1 MARCTLGRPR
11 HLRRVGV
18 RDARV
23 PDEDCGVVEPLLERG
38 LARVTVGARAR
49 VRLRVRLRARLRA
62 RLRVAVYRV
71 QGGRGL
77 RDVLVPQPH
86 GEVDGGEAEPDA
98 HGGLRRA
105 ALLHHLEDL
114 GGRLLLALARLRE

>member
-49 VRLRVRLRARLRA
+49 VRLRVRLRARLRVA
-62 RLRVAVYRV
+62 VCAVYRV

-114 GGRLLLALARLRE
+114 GGRRLLALARLRE

>member
-49 VRLRVRLRARLRA
+49 VRLRARLRA
-62 RLRVAVYRV
+62 RLRVAVCASTVY
-71 QGGRGL
+71 
-77 RDVLVPQPH
+77 
-86 GEVDGGEAEPDA
+86 
-98 HGGLRRA
+98 RA
-105 ALLHHLEDL
+105 AVDFGMSLCRSHMEK
-114 GGRLLLALARLRE
+114 

>member
-62 RLRVAVYRV
+62 RLRVAVCASTVY
-71 QGGRGL
+71 
-77 RDVLVPQPH
+77 
-86 GEVDGGEAEPDA
+86 
-98 HGGLRRA
+98 RA
-105 ALLHHLEDL
+105 AVDFGMSLCRSHMEK
-114 GGRLLLALARLRE
+114 

>member
-49 VRLRVRLRARLRA
+49 VRLRVRLRARLR
-62 RLRVAVYRV
+62 VAMYRV
-71 QGGRGL
+71 QGGCGL

-114 GGRLLLALARLRE
+114 GGRLLLALVRLRE

>member
-1 MARCTLGRPR
+1 M
-11 HLRRVGV
+11 
-18 RDARV
+18 
-23 PDEDCGVVEPLLERG
+23 
-38 LARVTVGARAR
+38 
-49 VRLRVRLRARLRA
+49 
-62 RLRVAVYRV
+62 
-71 QGGRGL
+71 
-77 RDVLVPQPH
+77 PQPH